1 MGWRLS
7 HIFRHPI
14 KAHGRE
20 ELPSVNLTEGK
31 CLPYDRHWA
40 VAHEAATLMPGW
52 NACMNFTRGA
62 KTPALQA
69 INAQFDEAS
78 QRLTL
83 THPALEALSFAPDDS
98 AGQAAFL
105 DWVRP
110 LMAEGRAQP
119 ARLVA
124 AGRGMTDTDFESV
137 SILNLSSNRALGQRI
152 GIDLGLDR
160 WRGNLWLDGLAP
172 WEEFDLIGRELQIG
186 TARLKIVERIGR
198 CRATMVDCAT
208 GKIDV
213 NTLDALEQGYDH
225 TDFGVYARVTRTGVI
240 RAGDTVE
247 IVE

>member
-1 MGWRLS
+1 MGWRLA

-20 ELPSVNLTEGK
+20 ELPSVNLTEGR
-31 CLPYDRHWA
+31 CLPHDRQWA
-40 VAHEAATLMPGW
+40 VAHDAATLMPGW

-62 KTPALQA
+62 KTPTLQA
-69 INAQFDEAS
+69 INSQFDEGS
-78 QRLTL
+78 GQLTL
-83 THPALEALSFAPDDS
+83 THPALDPLHFAPEDS

-119 ARLVA
+119 ARLVT
-124 AGRGMTDTDFESV
+124 AGRGMTDSDFESV
-137 SILNLSSNRALGQRI
+137 SILNMASNRALGQRT
-152 GIDLGLDR
+152 GHDLGLDR

-172 WEEFDLIGRELQIG
+172 WEEFDLVGREVQIG
-186 TARLKIVERIGR
+186 SVRLKIMERIGR

-213 NTLDALEQGYDH
+213 NTLDALEQAYGH
-225 TDFGVYARVTRTGVI
+225 TDFGVYAIVTQTGTLK
-240 RAGDTVE
+240 AGDPVE
-247 IVE
+247 IAP